1 MGRRSIVEYK
11 DMAVSSDRV
20 QVLGLTPD
28 FVKTQDLTQLCAL
41 LLEQSCAVL
50 RTSLRAEG
58 STTQLHHGFIDFLH
72 GFQQPDLYDE
82 NVLPEDSL
90 TFLNSIHQ
98 TIINPNQAPSLIPEE
113 EQAIPGDVT
122 MPTVRYNLN

>member
-1 MGRRSIVEYK
+1 MNRRSHVEYK
-11 DMAVSSDRV
+11 DLAVSSDRV

-28 FVKTQDLTQLCAL
+28 VVKVQDLTRYCAL

-72 GFQQPDLYDE
+72 GFKQPDLYDAD
-82 NVLPEDSL
+82 VLPAESL
-90 TFLNSIHQ
+90 EFLDAIHQ
-98 TIINPNQAPSLIPEE
+98 TIINPYENGLGAESE
-113 EQAIPGDVT
+113 A
-122 MPTVRYNLN
+122 